1 MLQAEVKTRTLAHRA
16 AGPDLAAMAA
26 HDAPSRVVIDGR
38 NLGAPAFTRTLGLE
52 YMSIED
58 RADALAQFRSGS
70 QVAVI
75 LSNRG
80 AVASGERHFNVAHV
94 VAENTAMIL
103 QVPQRVI
110 NSPGSV
116 ALL

>member
-1 MLQAEVKTRTLAHRA
+1 VASMLQAEVKTRTLAHRA
-16 AGPDLAAMAA
+16 AGPGLAAMAA

-38 NLGAPAFTRTLGLE
+38 NLDEPAFMRTLGVE
-52 YMSIED
+52 YMSIEG

-80 AVASGERHFNVAHV
+80 AVAGVERHFDVAHM
-94 VAENTAMIL
+94 VAKNTAL
-103 QVPQRVI
+103 DPASAPAGDQ
-110 NSPGSV
+110 
-116 ALL
+116 